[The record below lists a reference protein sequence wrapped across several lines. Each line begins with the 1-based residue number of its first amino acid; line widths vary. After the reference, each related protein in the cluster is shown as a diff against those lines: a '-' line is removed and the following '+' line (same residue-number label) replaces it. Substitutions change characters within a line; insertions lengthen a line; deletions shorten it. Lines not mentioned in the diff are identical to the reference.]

1 MEGTL
6 APRVA
11 TTAAVARNDLRRAR
25 ILDALR
31 QCTSERG
38 YAGTSLSDIAR
49 AAAMTPSHL
58 LYYFKGKDAI
68 LQEYWESRADSLL
81 AQLRALEPEPLERR
95 IDRITEVLLSGDIAT
110 KSDLGL
116 FLEFCGLAVHQKDL
130 YQIKARF
137 DRELKA
143 WFARQLEDS
152 PRALG
157 ALTGLAA
164 ESAYSMLMGLCTSA
178 YFDERLGFERAR
190 GLLRFTLRQMAGYE
204 PPWEVRQ

>member
-1 MEGTL
+1 VEGTL

-11 TTAAVARNDLRRAR
+11 TTAAIARNDLRRAR

-31 QCTSERG
+31 ECTTERG

-49 AAAMTPSHL
+49 AAGMTPSHL

-68 LQEYWESRADSLL
+68 VNAYWEALAEKLL
-81 AQLRALEPEPLERR
+81 TQLRAIEHEPLERR
-95 IDRITEVLLSGDIAT
+95 IDLVTEVLLSGETAT
-110 KSDLGL
+110 QPDLGL
-116 FLEFCGLAVHQKDL
+116 FLELCGLAVHQKEL
-130 YQIKARF
+130 YQTKAHF

-152 PRALG
+152 PRKLG
-157 ALTGLAA
+157 TFTAMAA

-178 YFDERLGFERAR
+178 YFDERLGFDRAR
-190 GLLRFTLRQMAGYE
+190 ALLRYTLRQMAGYE
-204 PPWEVRQ
+204 PPFEIRA